1 MNGQLDPQD
10 FPLTKSRRLILAPR
24 FPWGQLPLQSS
35 SIVFLH
41 WSTLEALPLLMHWR
55 VWSSLPSIRLFSC
68 RRQCCSWKDWRCRLI
83 QFDGGHSDSAVWD
96 YQSTFCPSFLPSSA
110 SSFPSGPPA
119 MRWRQKRWTGPSL
132 FTVAL
137 CYSAYFS
144 GSCTGGR
151 CTQVLS

>member
-10 FPLTKSRRLILAPR
+10 FPLTKSRRLILALR

-35 SIVFLH
+35 SIVSLH
-41 WSTLEALPLLMHWR
+41 WSTLEALPHSMHWR

-68 RRQCCSWKDWRCRLI
+68 RRQCCSWKDWHCRLI

-132 FTVAL
+132 STVAL